1 MKKII
6 SFFVFAFLV
15 FISQEVTAQKLDCE
29 KIKNGTFK
37 FKDKTTGK
45 IHTIK
50 REDTIQTEEIEG
62 DSNTYSFYLVW
73 IDKCIYLI
81 TPSDETKKNN
91 PNFKHV
97 VRVEIIEIKDKS
109 YIIRTTIPA
118 IKDFSQDT
126 EVFLVE

>member
-1 MKKII
+1 MISTNEEFCNESKK
-6 SFFVFAFLV
+6 FLNKEWIY
-15 FISQEVTAQKLDCE
+15 FNINSPFD
-29 KIKNGTFK
+29 
-37 FKDKTTGK
+37 
-45 IHTIK
+45 
-50 REDTIQTEEIEG
+50 IE
-62 DSNTYSFYLVW
+62 TLAIEYV
-73 IDKCIYLI
+73 
-81 TPSDETKKNN
+81 KNN